1 MSFRY
6 VWLLEPWDHGHCG
19 ASAQGEPHV
28 ARGPCGRLE
37 SRAGAEAGLPTEPH
51 VTRHKEI

>member
-1 MSFRY
+1 MYFRY